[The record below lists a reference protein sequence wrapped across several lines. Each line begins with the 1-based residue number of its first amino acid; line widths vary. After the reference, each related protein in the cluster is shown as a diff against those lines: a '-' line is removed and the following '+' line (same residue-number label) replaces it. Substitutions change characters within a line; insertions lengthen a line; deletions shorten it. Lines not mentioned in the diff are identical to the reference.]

1 MAYITWKST
10 FEIGF
15 SEIDEQHKIYINLLN
30 ELHEAQSKGTS
41 QHVIKEALAN
51 FLDYTHYHFD
61 TEEKLFKQYDYPLA
75 KEHLEEHSYFIDK
88 VKKFQLNSQKNDLLL
103 SLKTIDFL
111 KDWTINHILGTD
123 QQFSDFIRLRELG
136 EIS

>member
-15 SEIDEQHKIYINLLN
+15 SVIDEQHKKYIHLLN

-41 QHVIKEALAN
+41 QYVIKEALAN
-51 FLDYTHYHFD
+51 FLDYTHYHFS
-61 TEEKLFKQYDYPLA
+61 TEEKLFEQYDYPLA
-75 KEHLEEHSYFIDK
+75 EVHLEEHSYFIDK
-88 VKKFQLNSQKNDLLL
+88 VKQFQLNSQKNDLLL

-123 QQFSDFIRLRELG
+123 QQFSDFVRSRELG
-136 EIS
+136 EID